1 MGTEPPGCC
10 TVIICTESWEELT
23 QETQGVSRL
32 GQRCHLSCYLATHV
46 TRHTS
51 HVTRHT
57 HSLCLTV
64 NAMTYSSLIYC
75 PLIHMTYCPLIKVTH
90 FKVTHCPR
98 INMGYYPLIKRSQ
111 HPSLTTTKG
120 PRESDS
126 ATAWAVV
133 ASRSTALRTP
143 LLMPLCPLYT
153 CLTPLTRTHTS
164 KHASGMETLLQCDV
178 ETLFQCHIDVE
189 TLFQTTREGRGDTRK

>member
-1 MGTEPPGCC
+1 MMP
-10 TVIICTESWEELT
+10 SH
-23 QETQGVSRL
+23 QGD
-32 GQRCHLSCYLATHV
+32 
-46 TRHTS
+46 
-51 HVTRHT
+51 
-57 HSLCLTV
+57 
-64 NAMTYSSLIYC
+64 LI
-75 PLIHMTYCPLIKVTH
+75 
-90 FKVTHCPR
+90 KVTHCPR
-98 INMGYYPLIKRSQ
+98 INMRYYPLIKRSQ
-111 HPSLTTTKG
+111 HPSLTTTRG

-178 ETLFQCHIDVE
+178 ETLFQCHIDIE
-189 TLFQTTREGRGDTRK
+189 TLLQSCSALPSRPRAFPSRPRAKPNRAHSDNKGG